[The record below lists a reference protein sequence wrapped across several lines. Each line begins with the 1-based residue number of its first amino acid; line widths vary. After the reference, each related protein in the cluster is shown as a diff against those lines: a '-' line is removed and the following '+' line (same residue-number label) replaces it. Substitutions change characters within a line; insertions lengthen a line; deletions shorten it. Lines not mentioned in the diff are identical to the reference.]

1 MIKKQFS
8 IIVFLFG
15 WLAVSAQEVSVKATL
30 DSTHLLIGGQM
41 NVTLEVNQ
49 PAGMQVQF
57 PTFTDTLTRSVEILD
72 ASTPDTS
79 LTDDQ
84 RSRIIQRL
92 TITSFDSGYQ
102 VIPPLAFLVK
112 NQNGG
117 TDTLLT
123 NSLGLD
129 VLLVPVDTSQA
140 IMPIK
145 GPADMPYTLQD
156 ALPWILGGLLAIA
169 IAIGLFLYF
178 KKRKKPEEVVRAKPK
193 EAPHVIAFRELD
205 KLKEEHLWQSGELK
219 AYYSRLTDIVREYV
233 ESRFQIHT
241 LERTSDEVLASFK
254 NAGLA
259 DQVPFENLQQLLY
272 QADLVKFAKGKPQPE
287 DNMRSL
293 EQAYDFVKQTIKEVL
308 SE

>member
-112 NQNGG
+112 NQNGRV
-117 TDTLLT
+117 DTLLT

-129 VLLVPVDTSQA
+129 VLLVAVDTSQA

-219 AYYSRLTDIVREYV
+219 AYYSRLTDIVREYI
-233 ESRFQIHT
+233 EHRFQIHT

>member
-1 MIKKQFS
+1 M
-8 IIVFLFG
+8 
-15 WLAVSAQEVSVKATL
+15 VSAQEVSVKAAL
-30 DSTHLLIGGQM
+30 DSAYLLIGGQM
-41 NVTLEVNQ
+41 NVTLEVTQ
-49 PAGMQVQF
+49 PAGAQVQF
-57 PTFTDTLTRSVEILD
+57 PTFTDTLTRSVEILE
-72 ASTPDTS
+72 ASAPDTS

-112 NQNGG
+112 KQNGG

-129 VLLVPVDTSQA
+129 VMLVPVDTSQA

-156 ALPWILGGLLAIA
+156 ALPWILGGLLVVAVL
-169 IAIGLFLYF
+169 IGLFLYF
-178 KKRKKPEEVVRAKPK
+178 KKRKKPEEVVRPKPK

-219 AYYSRLTDIVREYV
+219 AYYSRLTDIVREYI
-233 ESRFQIHT
+233 EHRFQIHT

-254 NAGLA
+254 NTGLV
-259 DQVPFENLQQLLY
+259 DQVPFESLQQLLY

-287 DNMRSL
+287 DNVRSL
-293 EQAYDFVKQTIKEVL
+293 EQAYSFVKKTIFKKEEIE
-308 SE
+308 S

>member
-15 WLAVSAQEVSVKATL
+15 WLAVSAQEVSVKAAL

-49 PAGMQVQF
+49 PAGVQVQF
-57 PTFTDTLTRSVEILD
+57 PTFTDTLTRSIEILD

-178 KKRKKPEEVVRAKPK
+178 KKRKKPEEVVRTKPK

-219 AYYSRLTDIVREYV
+219 AYYSRLTDIVREYI
-233 ESRFQIHT
+233 EHRFQIHT